1 MMLDRFVFHRDD
13 EEEGSPFLDGSKAP
27 LRASSHTSLGKKF
40 DILFL
45 LAEPPAISRFY
56 MQWPDGTKS
65 EDAKG
70 TELVAAHRDLVL
82 FRQTSFGRLGKD
94 GRLPIIQDHFICVAS
109 CETKPSLQLKRLPVC
124 NKPMIFRFEEG
135 EEKTV
140 SLQRVFLPHTVGL
153 IQGHGGSVE
162 AEFAV
167 AQLAMVSEIPGTL
180 KMEAEV
186 CVFRSLVSGNDCDGK
201 WDVRKI
207 PIDHKEDEH
216 KELYYWSTDAV
227 IRFNSYICWINYYRG
242 GMLAYD
248 VLEENPKILYV
259 RLPIVDRPRSSAQ
272 GKAFYEVNRSVC
284 TTIEMSKKGIKN
296 SVLKFTDVIRSDGE
310 LFGPLGKGSSFT
322 IHSYTLSSLDG
333 SWDELAAIT
342 SEELW
347 ALNRRI
353 GLPRD
358 ILMFPLVS
366 MLDSNM
372 AYFLVSESAEEE
384 NSKVSLVTI
393 QLSTKKVLAVDP
405 YISREEGSP
414 SGPDADMIEEK
425 SHLLRSFISS
435 RFPTYLTQEPS
446 ALLRSLSV
454 TGQPTEIMRRKK
466 VHRPRSK

>member
-1 MMLDRFVFHRDD
+1 MAGSSWMMLDRFVFHRDD
-13 EEEGSPFLDGSKAP
+13 EEEGSPFLDDSKAP
-27 LRASSHTSLGKKF
+27 LRASSRTSLCSKF

-45 LAEPPAISRFY
+45 PAKPPAISRFY
-56 MQWPDGTKS
+56 MRWPDGTKS
-65 EDAKG
+65 ENAKG
-70 TELVAAHRDLVL
+70 TELVAAHSDLVL
-82 FRQTSFGRLGKD
+82 FRQTSFGRLGED
-94 GRLPIIQDHFICVAS
+94 GLLPIIQDHFICVAS
-109 CETKPSLQLKRLPVC
+109 CETKPSLQLRRLPVC
-124 NKPMIFRFEEG
+124 NKPMIFPFG
-135 EEKTV
+135 EEEDKAV
-140 SLQRVFLPHTVGL
+140 AEQRLFFPHTVGL
-153 IQGHGGSVE
+153 IRGHGKSVE

-186 CVFRSLVSGNDCDGK
+186 CVFRSLVSGNDGDGK

-207 PIDHKEDEH
+207 PIGHKEDEH

-227 IRFNSYICWINYYRG
+227 ITFNSYICWINYYRG

-248 VLEENPKILYV
+248 VLEEKPNILYL

-284 TTIEMSKKGIKN
+284 PTMEMSKKGRNN

-310 LFGPLGKGSSFT
+310 PFGPLGKGSSFT

-333 SWDELAAIT
+333 SWDEHVAIT
-342 SEELW
+342 SEALW

-366 MLDSNM
+366 MLNSNI

-384 NSKVSLVTI
+384 NSKLSLVTI

-435 RFPTYLTQEPS
+435 RFPTYLTQAP
-446 ALLRSLSV
+446 ADV
-454 TGQPTEIMRRKK
+454 MRLVSRLTIEM
-466 VHRPRSK
+466 VEEEDF

>member
-13 EEEGSPFLDGSKAP
+13 EEEGSPFLDESKAP
-27 LRASSHTSLGKKF
+27 LRASSCTSLCKNF

-45 LAEPPAISRFY
+45 PAEPPAISRFY
-56 MQWPDGTKS
+56 MRWPDGTKS

-82 FRQTSFGRLGKD
+82 FRQTSLGRLGKD
-94 GRLPIIQDHFICVAS
+94 SRLRITQDHFICIAS
-109 CETKPSLQLKRLPVC
+109 FETKPCLQLKRLPVC
-124 NKPMIFRFEEG
+124 NKTMIFPFGEG
-135 EEKTV
+135 EEKAV
-140 SLQRVFLPHTVGL
+140 SEQRVFLSDTVGL
-153 IQGHGGSVE
+153 ARGHGRSLE

-167 AQLAMVSEIPGTL
+167 AQLAMVSEIPDTL

-186 CVFRSLVSGNDCDGK
+186 CVFRSSVSGNDGDGK
-201 WDVRKI
+201 WDARKI
-207 PIDHKEDEH
+207 PIQHKEDEH
-216 KELYYWSTDAV
+216 KELYNWSTDAV
-227 IRFNSYICWINYYRG
+227 ITFNHCICWINYYRG
-242 GMLAYD
+242 GMLVYD
-248 VLEENPKILYV
+248 VLEEKPKILYL

-284 TTIEMSKKGIKN
+284 ATIEISKEGTRS

-310 LFGPLGKGSSFT
+310 LFGPLGEGSSFT
-322 IHSYTLSSLDG
+322 IHSYTLSSLHG
-333 SWDELAAIT
+333 PWDEHVAIT

-347 ALNRRI
+347 ALNSSM

-366 MLDSNM
+366 MQNFNI

-393 QLSTKKVLAVDP
+393 KLSTKSVLAVDP

-435 RFPTYLTQEPS
+435 RFPTYLTKK
-446 ALLRSLSV
+446 
-454 TGQPTEIMRRKK
+454 PTELAKSLTGPPTGIVPRKK
-466 VHRPRSK
+466 VPRSRVK